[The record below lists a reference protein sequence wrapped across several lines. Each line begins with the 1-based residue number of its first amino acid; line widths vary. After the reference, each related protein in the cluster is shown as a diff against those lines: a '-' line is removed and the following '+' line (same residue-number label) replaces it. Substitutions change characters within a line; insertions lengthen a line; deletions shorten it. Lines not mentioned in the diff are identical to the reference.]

1 MIIGI
6 SGKAGSGKDT
16 AAKMLEVLYA
26 NPNILYEDFSNRK
39 YKNFAD
45 IQIVHFADSLKE
57 TAQVLFR
64 IGEWETNTQEGKKT
78 TIEWIGKTVR
88 ELLQGVGQGLRDAID
103 PNLWIK
109 VLFRISEWETN
120 TQEGKKTTIDW
131 IGKTI
136 RELLQGIGQGLRD
149 AIDPNLWVKILF
161 ANTEDWSNY
170 IIADVRYPNEVYA
183 IKERNGILLRIDRK
197 GAGAGNHSSETAL
210 DNYKEWDVHIENN
223 GSIEDLFEAMRIFT
237 KNYPID

>member
-16 AAKMLEVLYA
+16 VAKMLEVLYA
-26 NPNILYEDFSNRK
+26 NPDISYEDFANKR

-78 TIEWIGKTVR
+78 TINWIGKTV
-88 ELLQGVGQGLRDAID
+88 
-103 PNLWIK
+103 
-109 VLFRISEWETN
+109 
-120 TQEGKKTTIDW
+120 
-131 IGKTI
+131 

-161 ANTEDWSNY
+161 ANTEGWSNY

-183 IKERNGILLRIDRK
+183 IKKRNGVLIRIDRK

-210 DNYKEWDVHIENN
+210 DDYNNWDVHIENN
-223 GSIEDLFEAMRIFT
+223 GSLESLFEAMRIFT

>member
-16 AAKMLEVLYA
+16 AAKMLEVLYS
-26 NPNILYEDFSNRK
+26 NPDISYEDFVNKR

-45 IQIVHFADSLKE
+45 ILIVHFADALKE

-64 IGEWETNTQEGKKT
+64 LGEWETNTQEGKKT
-78 TIEWIGKTVR
+78 TINWIGKTV
-88 ELLQGVGQGLRDAID
+88 
-103 PNLWIK
+103 
-109 VLFRISEWETN
+109 
-120 TQEGKKTTIDW
+120 
-131 IGKTI
+131 

-149 AIDPNLWVKILF
+149 AIDFDLWVKILF
-161 ANTEDWSNY
+161 ANTKGWSNY
-170 IIADVRYPNEVYA
+170 IIADVRYPNEIKA
-183 IKERNGILLRIDRK
+183 IKERNGILIRIDRK

-210 DNYKEWDVHIENN
+210 DDYKEWDVHIENN
-223 GSIEDLFEAMRIFT
+223 GSIEDLFETIRIFT

>member
-26 NPNILYEDFSNRK
+26 NPDISYEDFANRR

-45 IQIVHFADSLKE
+45 IQIVHFADALKE

-64 IGEWETNTQEGKKT
+64 LGEWETNTQEGKKT
-78 TIEWIGKTVR
+78 IINWIGKTV
-88 ELLQGVGQGLRDAID
+88 
-103 PNLWIK
+103 
-109 VLFRISEWETN
+109 
-120 TQEGKKTTIDW
+120 
-131 IGKTI
+131 

-149 AIDPNLWVKILF
+149 AIDFDLWVKILF
-161 ANTEDWSNY
+161 ANTEGWSNY

-183 IKERNGILLRIDRK
+183 IKKRNGILIRIDRK

-210 DNYKEWDVHIENN
+210 DDYKEWDVHIENN
-223 GSIEDLFEAMRIFT
+223 DSIEDLFEAMRIFT
-237 KNYPID
+237 KNYLID

>member
-26 NPNILYEDFSNRK
+26 NPDISYEDFVNKR

-45 IQIVHFADSLKE
+45 ILIVHFADALKE

-64 IGEWETNTQEGKKT
+64 LGEWETNTQEGKKT
-78 TIEWIGKTVR
+78 TINWIGKTV
-88 ELLQGVGQGLRDAID
+88 
-103 PNLWIK
+103 
-109 VLFRISEWETN
+109 
-120 TQEGKKTTIDW
+120 
-131 IGKTI
+131 

-149 AIDPNLWVKILF
+149 AIDFDLWVKILF
-161 ANTEDWSNY
+161 ANTKGWSNY
-170 IIADVRYPNEVYA
+170 IIADVRYPNEIKA
-183 IKERNGILLRIDRK
+183 IKERNGILIRIDRK

-210 DNYKEWDVHIENN
+210 DDYKEWDVHIENN
-223 GSIEDLFEAMRIFT
+223 GSIEDLFETMRIFT

>member
-26 NPNILYEDFSNRK
+26 NPDISYEDFANKR

-45 IQIVHFADSLKE
+45 ILIVHFADALKE

-64 IGEWETNTQEGKKT
+64 LGEWETNTQEGKKT
-78 TIEWIGKTVR
+78 TINWIGKTV
-88 ELLQGVGQGLRDAID
+88 
-103 PNLWIK
+103 
-109 VLFRISEWETN
+109 
-120 TQEGKKTTIDW
+120 
-131 IGKTI
+131 

-149 AIDPNLWVKILF
+149 AIDFDLWVKILF
-161 ANTEDWSNY
+161 ANTKGWSNY
-170 IIADVRYPNEVYA
+170 IIADVRYPNEVKA

-210 DNYKEWDVHIENN
+210 DDYKEWDVHIENN
-223 GSIEDLFEAMRIFT
+223 GSIEDLFEAMKIFI

>member
-6 SGKAGSGKDT
+6 SGKAGSGKDI

-26 NPNILYEDFSNRK
+26 NPDISYEDFANRR

-45 IQIVHFADSLKE
+45 IQIEHFADSLKE

-78 TIEWIGKTVR
+78 TINWIGKTV
-88 ELLQGVGQGLRDAID
+88 
-103 PNLWIK
+103 
-109 VLFRISEWETN
+109 
-120 TQEGKKTTIDW
+120 
-131 IGKTI
+131 

-149 AIDPNLWVKILF
+149 AIDFDLWVKILF

-170 IIADVRYPNEVYA
+170 IIADVRYPNEVKA

-210 DNYKEWDVHIENN
+210 DDYKEWDVHIENN
-223 GSIEDLFEAMRIFT
+223 GSIEDLFEAMRIFI

>member
-26 NPNILYEDFSNRK
+26 NPDISYEDFANKK

-45 IQIVHFADSLKE
+45 IQIVHFADILKE
-57 TAQVLFR
+57 TVQTLFG

-78 TIEWIGKTVR
+78 IISWIGKTVR

-103 PNLWIK
+103 PNLW
-109 VLFRISEWETN
+109 
-120 TQEGKKTTIDW
+120 
-131 IGKTI
+131 
-136 RELLQGIGQGLRD
+136 
-149 AIDPNLWVKILF
+149 VKALF
-161 ANTEDWSNY
+161 AYTEDWSNY
-170 IIADVRYPNEVYA
+170 IIADVRYPNELEA
-183 IKERNGILLRIDRK
+183 IKERDGILLRIDRN

-210 DNYKEWDVHIENN
+210 DDYGEWDFHIGNN
-223 GSIEDLFEAMRIFT
+223 SSIEELFEAMRIFT

>member
-26 NPNILYEDFSNRK
+26 NPDISYEDFANKR

-64 IGEWETNTQEGKKT
+64 IGEWETNTQEGKKI
-78 TIEWIGKTVR
+78 TINWIGKTV
-88 ELLQGVGQGLRDAID
+88 
-103 PNLWIK
+103 
-109 VLFRISEWETN
+109 
-120 TQEGKKTTIDW
+120 
-131 IGKTI
+131 

-161 ANTEDWSNY
+161 ANTEGWSNY

-183 IKERNGILLRIDRK
+183 IKKRNGVLIRIDRK

-210 DNYKEWDVHIENN
+210 DGYKEWDVHIENN
-223 GSIEDLFEAMRIFT
+223 GSIEDLFEAMKIFI

>member
-1 MIIGI
+1 MIVGI

-26 NPNILYEDFSNRK
+26 NPDISYEDFANKR

-78 TIEWIGKTVR
+78 TINWIGKTV
-88 ELLQGVGQGLRDAID
+88 
-103 PNLWIK
+103 
-109 VLFRISEWETN
+109 
-120 TQEGKKTTIDW
+120 
-131 IGKTI
+131 

-161 ANTEDWSNY
+161 ANTEGWSNY

-183 IKERNGILLRIDRK
+183 IKKRNGVLIRIDRK

-223 GSIEDLFEAMRIFT
+223 GSIEDLFEAMKIFI

>member
-6 SGKAGSGKDT
+6 SGKSVSGTDT
-16 AAKMLEVLYA
+16 AATMLEVLYA
-26 NPNILYEDFSNRK
+26 NPDISYEDFANKK

-45 IQIVHFADSLKE
+45 IQIVHFADSLQE
-57 TAQVLFR
+57 TTQVLFR

-78 TIEWIGKTVR
+78 TINWIGKTV
-88 ELLQGVGQGLRDAID
+88 
-103 PNLWIK
+103 
-109 VLFRISEWETN
+109 
-120 TQEGKKTTIDW
+120 
-131 IGKTI
+131 

-149 AIDPNLWVKILF
+149 AIDFDIWVKILF
-161 ANTEDWSNY
+161 ANTEGWSNY

-183 IKERNGILLRIDRK
+183 IKKRNGVLIRIDRK

-210 DNYKEWDVHIENN
+210 DDYKEWDVHIENN
-223 GSIEDLFEAMRIFT
+223 GSIEDLFETMKIFI

>member
-26 NPNILYEDFSNRK
+26 NPDISYEDFSNRK

-45 IQIVHFADSLKE
+45 IQIVHFADILKE
-57 TAQVLFR
+57 TVQVLFR

-109 VLFRISEWETN
+109 VLF
-120 TQEGKKTTIDW
+120 
-131 IGKTI
+131 
-136 RELLQGIGQGLRD
+136 
-149 AIDPNLWVKILF
+149 
-161 ANTEDWSNY
+161 ANTENWSNY
-170 IIADVRYPNEVYA
+170 IIADVRYPNEVDA

-197 GAGAGNHSSETAL
+197 NAGAGNHSSETAL

-223 GSIEDLFEAMRIFT
+223 GSLESLFEAMKVFI

>member
-26 NPNILYEDFSNRK
+26 NPDISYEDFANRR

-45 IQIVHFADSLKE
+45 ILIVHFADALKE

-64 IGEWETNTQEGKKT
+64 LGEWEVNTQEGKKT
-78 TIEWIGKTVR
+78 TINWIGKTV
-88 ELLQGVGQGLRDAID
+88 
-103 PNLWIK
+103 
-109 VLFRISEWETN
+109 
-120 TQEGKKTTIDW
+120 
-131 IGKTI
+131 

-149 AIDPNLWVKILF
+149 TIDPNLWVKILF
-161 ANTEDWSNY
+161 ANTKGWSNY
-170 IIADVRYPNEVYA
+170 IIADVRYPNELEA

-210 DNYKEWDVHIENN
+210 DDYKEWDVHIENN
-223 GSIEDLFEAMRIFT
+223 NSIEDLFEAIRIFT

>member
-6 SGKAGSGKDT
+6 SVKAGSGNDT
-16 AAKMLEVLYA
+16 AAKMLEILYA
-26 NPNILYEDFSNRK
+26 KPDISYEDFANKR

-103 PNLWIK
+103 PNLCIK
-109 VLFRISEWETN
+109 V
-120 TQEGKKTTIDW
+120 
-131 IGKTI
+131 
-136 RELLQGIGQGLRD
+136 
-149 AIDPNLWVKILF
+149 LF

-210 DNYKEWDVHIENN
+210 DDYKEWDLVIDNN
-223 GSIEDLFEAMRIFT
+223 STKEDLFNIL
-237 KNYPID
+237 KKIVKKYPIN

>member
-26 NPNILYEDFSNRK
+26 NPDISYEDFANKR

-78 TIEWIGKTVR
+78 TINWIGKTV
-88 ELLQGVGQGLRDAID
+88 
-103 PNLWIK
+103 
-109 VLFRISEWETN
+109 
-120 TQEGKKTTIDW
+120 
-131 IGKTI
+131 

-170 IIADVRYPNEVYA
+170 IIADVRYPNELEA
-183 IKERNGILLRIDRK
+183 IKERNGVLIRIDRN
-197 GAGAGNHSSETAL
+197 GAGAGDHSSETAL
-210 DNYKEWDVHIENN
+210 DDYNDWDVHIENN
-223 GSIEDLFEAMRIFT
+223 GSLESLFEAMRIFT

>member
-26 NPNILYEDFSNRK
+26 NPDISYEDFVNKR

-45 IQIVHFADSLKE
+45 ILIVHFADALKE

-64 IGEWETNTQEGKKT
+64 LGEWETNTQEGKKT
-78 TIEWIGKTVR
+78 TINWIGKTV
-88 ELLQGVGQGLRDAID
+88 
-103 PNLWIK
+103 
-109 VLFRISEWETN
+109 
-120 TQEGKKTTIDW
+120 
-131 IGKTI
+131 

-149 AIDPNLWVKILF
+149 AIDFDLWVKILF
-161 ANTEDWSNY
+161 ANTKGWSNY
-170 IIADVRYPNEVYA
+170 IIADVRYPNEIKA

-210 DNYKEWDVHIENN
+210 DDYKEWDVHIENN
-223 GSIEDLFEAMRIFT
+223 GSIEDLFETMKIFI
-237 KNYPID
+237 KNYPIDYIQFRAARGFILGSPYFF

>member
-26 NPNILYEDFSNRK
+26 NPDISYEDFANRK

-45 IQIVHFADSLKE
+45 IQVIHFADILKE
-57 TAQVLFR
+57 TVQALFG
-64 IGEWETNTQEGKKT
+64 IGEWETGTQEGKKV
-78 TIEWIGKTVR
+78 TISWIGKTVR
-88 ELLQGVGQGLRDAID
+88 ELLQEVGQGLRDAID

-109 VLFRISEWETN
+109 
-120 TQEGKKTTIDW
+120 
-131 IGKTI
+131 
-136 RELLQGIGQGLRD
+136 
-149 AIDPNLWVKILF
+149 ALF

-170 IIADVRYPNEVYA
+170 IIADVRYPNELEA
-183 IKERNGILLRIDRK
+183 IKERDGVLIRIDRN

-223 GSIEDLFEAMRIFT
+223 GSIEDLFETMKIFI

>member
-26 NPNILYEDFSNRK
+26 NPDISYEDFANKR

-45 IQIVHFADSLKE
+45 IQVVHFADTLKE

-78 TIEWIGKTVR
+78 TINWIGKTV
-88 ELLQGVGQGLRDAID
+88 
-103 PNLWIK
+103 
-109 VLFRISEWETN
+109 
-120 TQEGKKTTIDW
+120 
-131 IGKTI
+131 

-170 IIADVRYPNEVYA
+170 IIADVRYPNEIKA

-197 GAGAGNHSSETAL
+197 GAGAGNHSSEIAL
-210 DNYKEWDVHIENN
+210 DDYKEWDVHIKNN
-223 GSIEDLFEAMRIFT
+223 GSIEDLFEAMRIFI

>member
-26 NPNILYEDFSNRK
+26 NPDISYEDFANKR

-78 TIEWIGKTVR
+78 TINWIGKTV
-88 ELLQGVGQGLRDAID
+88 
-103 PNLWIK
+103 
-109 VLFRISEWETN
+109 
-120 TQEGKKTTIDW
+120 
-131 IGKTI
+131 

-170 IIADVRYPNEVYA
+170 IIADVRYPNEVKA

-210 DNYKEWDVHIENN
+210 DDYKEWDVHIENN
-223 GSIEDLFEAMRIFT
+223 GSIEDLFEAMRIFI

>member
-26 NPNILYEDFSNRK
+26 NPDISYEDFANKR

-78 TIEWIGKTVR
+78 TINWIGKTV
-88 ELLQGVGQGLRDAID
+88 
-103 PNLWIK
+103 
-109 VLFRISEWETN
+109 
-120 TQEGKKTTIDW
+120 
-131 IGKTI
+131 

-149 AIDPNLWVKILF
+149 AIDFDLWVKILF

-170 IIADVRYPNEVYA
+170 IIADVRYPNEVNA

-210 DNYKEWDVHIENN
+210 DDYKEWDVYIENN
-223 GSIEDLFEAMRIFT
+223 SSIEDLFEAMRIFT

>member
-26 NPNILYEDFSNRK
+26 NPDISYEDFVNKR

-78 TIEWIGKTVR
+78 TINWISKTV
-88 ELLQGVGQGLRDAID
+88 
-103 PNLWIK
+103 
-109 VLFRISEWETN
+109 
-120 TQEGKKTTIDW
+120 
-131 IGKTI
+131 

-161 ANTEDWSNY
+161 ANTEDWLNY

>member
-26 NPNILYEDFSNRK
+26 NPNISYEDFANRR

-45 IQIVHFADSLKE
+45 IQIVHFADTLKE

-78 TIEWIGKTVR
+78 TINWIGKTV
-88 ELLQGVGQGLRDAID
+88 
-103 PNLWIK
+103 
-109 VLFRISEWETN
+109 
-120 TQEGKKTTIDW
+120 
-131 IGKTI
+131 

-161 ANTEDWSNY
+161 ANTEGWSNY
-170 IIADVRYPNEVYA
+170 IIADVRYPNEIKA

-210 DNYKEWDVHIENN
+210 DDYKEWDVHIENN
-223 GSIEDLFEAMRIFT
+223 NSIEDLFEAMRIFT
-237 KNYPID
+237 KNYPIN

>member
-26 NPNILYEDFSNRK
+26 NPDISYEDFANKR

-78 TIEWIGKTVR
+78 TINWIGKTV
-88 ELLQGVGQGLRDAID
+88 
-103 PNLWIK
+103 
-109 VLFRISEWETN
+109 
-120 TQEGKKTTIDW
+120 
-131 IGKTI
+131 

-170 IIADVRYPNEVYA
+170 IIADVRYPNEIKA

-223 GSIEDLFEAMRIFT
+223 GSIEDLFEAMKIFI
-237 KNYPID
+237 KKYPID

>member
-26 NPNILYEDFSNRK
+26 NPDISYEDFANKR

-78 TIEWIGKTVR
+78 TINWIGKTV
-88 ELLQGVGQGLRDAID
+88 
-103 PNLWIK
+103 
-109 VLFRISEWETN
+109 
-120 TQEGKKTTIDW
+120 
-131 IGKTI
+131 

-161 ANTEDWSNY
+161 ANTEGWSNY

-183 IKERNGILLRIDRK
+183 IKKRNGVLIRIDRK
-197 GAGAGNHSSETAL
+197 DAGAGNHSSETAL

-223 GSIEDLFEAMRIFT
+223 GSIEDLFEAMKIFI

>member
-26 NPNILYEDFSNRK
+26 NPDISYEDFANKR

-45 IQIVHFADSLKE
+45 IQIVHFADALKE

-64 IGEWETNTQEGKKT
+64 LGEWETNTQEGKKI
-78 TIEWIGKTVR
+78 TINWIGKTV
-88 ELLQGVGQGLRDAID
+88 
-103 PNLWIK
+103 
-109 VLFRISEWETN
+109 
-120 TQEGKKTTIDW
+120 
-131 IGKTI
+131 

-149 AIDPNLWVKILF
+149 AIDFDLWVKILF
-161 ANTEDWSNY
+161 ANTKGWSNY
-170 IIADVRYPNEVYA
+170 IIADVRYPNEVKA

-210 DNYKEWDVHIENN
+210 DDYKEWDVHIENN

>member
-26 NPNILYEDFSNRK
+26 NPDISYEDFSNRK

-45 IQIVHFADSLKE
+45 IQIVHFADILKE
-57 TAQVLFR
+57 TVQVLFG

-109 VLFRISEWETN
+109 VLF
-120 TQEGKKTTIDW
+120 
-131 IGKTI
+131 
-136 RELLQGIGQGLRD
+136 
-149 AIDPNLWVKILF
+149 
-161 ANTEDWSNY
+161 ANTENWSNY
-170 IIADVRYPNEVYA
+170 IIADVRYPNELDA
-183 IKERNGILLRIDRK
+183 IKERNGVLLRIDRK
-197 GAGAGNHSSETAL
+197 DAGAGNHSSEIAL

-223 GSIEDLFEAMRIFT
+223 GSLESLFEAMKVFI

>member
-26 NPNILYEDFSNRK
+26 NPDISYEDFANKR

-78 TIEWIGKTVR
+78 TINWIGKTV
-88 ELLQGVGQGLRDAID
+88 
-103 PNLWIK
+103 
-109 VLFRISEWETN
+109 
-120 TQEGKKTTIDW
+120 
-131 IGKTI
+131 

-161 ANTEDWSNY
+161 ANTEGWSNY

-183 IKERNGILLRIDRK
+183 IKKRNGVLIRIDRK

-210 DNYKEWDVHIENN
+210 DDYKEWDVHIENN
-223 GSIEDLFEAMRIFT
+223 GSIEDLFEAMKIFI

>member
-26 NPNILYEDFSNRK
+26 NPDISYKDFADKR

-78 TIEWIGKTVR
+78 TINWIGKTV
-88 ELLQGVGQGLRDAID
+88 
-103 PNLWIK
+103 
-109 VLFRISEWETN
+109 
-120 TQEGKKTTIDW
+120 
-131 IGKTI
+131 

-149 AIDPNLWVKILF
+149 AIDFDLWVKILF

-170 IIADVRYPNEVYA
+170 IIADVRYPNEVKA

-210 DNYKEWDVHIENN
+210 DDYKEWDVHIENN
-223 GSIEDLFEAMRIFT
+223 GSIEDLFETMKIFI

>member
-26 NPNILYEDFSNRK
+26 NPDISYEDFVNKR
-39 YKNFAD
+39 YKNFTD

-57 TAQVLFR
+57 TVQVLFR

-78 TIEWIGKTVR
+78 TINWIGKTV
-88 ELLQGVGQGLRDAID
+88 
-103 PNLWIK
+103 
-109 VLFRISEWETN
+109 
-120 TQEGKKTTIDW
+120 
-131 IGKTI
+131 

-161 ANTEDWSNY
+161 ANTKGWTNY
-170 IIADVRYPNEVYA
+170 IIADVRYPNEIKA

-197 GAGAGNHSSETAL
+197 DAGAGNHSSETAL
-210 DNYKEWDVHIENN
+210 DDYKEWDVHIENN
-223 GSIEDLFEAMRIFT
+223 DSIEDLFEAMRIFI

>member
-6 SGKAGSGKDT
+6 SGKASSGKDT

-26 NPNILYEDFSNRK
+26 NPDISYEDFANRR

-45 IQIVHFADSLKE
+45 IQIVHFADTLKE
-57 TAQVLFR
+57 TAQ
-64 IGEWETNTQEGKKT
+64 
-78 TIEWIGKTVR
+78 
-88 ELLQGVGQGLRDAID
+88 
-103 PNLWIK
+103 

-120 TQEGKKTTIDW
+120 TQEGKKTTINW
-131 IGKTI
+131 IGKTV

-161 ANTEDWSNY
+161 ANTKDWTNI
-170 IIADVRYPNEVYA
+170 IIADVRYPNEVKA

-210 DNYKEWDVHIENN
+210 DDYKEWDVHIENN
-223 GSIEDLFEAMRIFT
+223 NSIEDLFEAMRIFT

>member
-26 NPNILYEDFSNRK
+26 NPDISYEDFINKR

-78 TIEWIGKTVR
+78 TINWIGKTV
-88 ELLQGVGQGLRDAID
+88 
-103 PNLWIK
+103 
-109 VLFRISEWETN
+109 
-120 TQEGKKTTIDW
+120 
-131 IGKTI
+131 

-149 AIDPNLWVKILF
+149 AIDFDLWVKILF

-170 IIADVRYPNEVYA
+170 IIADVRYPNEVKA

-210 DNYKEWDVHIENN
+210 DDYKEWDVHIENN

>member
-6 SGKAGSGKDT
+6 SGKAGAGKDT

-26 NPNILYEDFSNRK
+26 NPNISYEDFANRK
-39 YKNFAD
+39 YKNFVD
-45 IQIVHFADSLKE
+45 IQIVHFADTLKE

-78 TIEWIGKTVR
+78 TINWIGKTV
-88 ELLQGVGQGLRDAID
+88 
-103 PNLWIK
+103 
-109 VLFRISEWETN
+109 
-120 TQEGKKTTIDW
+120 
-131 IGKTI
+131 

-149 AIDPNLWVKILF
+149 AIDFDIWVKILF
-161 ANTEDWSNY
+161 ANTKGWSNY
-170 IIADVRYPNEVYA
+170 IIADVRYPNEIKA
-183 IKERNGILLRIDRK
+183 IKERNGILLRIDRE
-197 GAGAGNHSSETAL
+197 GAGAGNHSSEIAL
-210 DNYKEWDVHIENN
+210 DDYKEWDVHIKNN

>member
-26 NPNILYEDFSNRK
+26 NPDISYEDFANRR

-45 IQIVHFADSLKE
+45 IQVVHFADTLKE
-57 TAQVLFR
+57 IAQVLFR
-64 IGEWETNTQEGKKT
+64 IGEWETDTQEGKKT
-78 TIEWIGKTVR
+78 TINWIGKTV
-88 ELLQGVGQGLRDAID
+88 
-103 PNLWIK
+103 
-109 VLFRISEWETN
+109 
-120 TQEGKKTTIDW
+120 
-131 IGKTI
+131 

-149 AIDPNLWVKILF
+149 AIDFDLWVKILF
-161 ANTEDWSNY
+161 ANTEGWSNY
-170 IIADVRYPNEVYA
+170 IIADVRYPNEVKA
-183 IKERNGILLRIDRK
+183 IKERNGILLRIDRES
-197 GAGAGNHSSETAL
+197 AGAGNHSSEIAL

-223 GSIEDLFEAMRIFT
+223 SSIEDLFEAMRIFT

>member
-26 NPNILYEDFSNRK
+26 NPDISYEDFANRR
-39 YKNFAD
+39 YKNFTD
-45 IQIVHFADSLKE
+45 IQIVHFADTLKE
-57 TAQVLFR
+57 TAQ
-64 IGEWETNTQEGKKT
+64 
-78 TIEWIGKTVR
+78 
-88 ELLQGVGQGLRDAID
+88 
-103 PNLWIK
+103 

-120 TQEGKKTTIDW
+120 TQEGKKTTINW
-131 IGKTI
+131 IGKTV

-149 AIDPNLWVKILF
+149 AIDFDLWVKILF
-161 ANTEDWSNY
+161 ANTKGWSNY
-170 IIADVRYPNEVYA
+170 IIADVRYPNEIKA

-210 DNYKEWDVHIENN
+210 DDYKEWDVHIENN
-223 GSIEDLFEAMRIFT
+223 NSIEDLFEAMRIFT

>member
-26 NPNILYEDFSNRK
+26 NPDISYEDFSNRK

-45 IQIVHFADSLKE
+45 IQIVHFADILKE
-57 TAQVLFR
+57 TVQVLFG

-109 VLFRISEWETN
+109 VLF
-120 TQEGKKTTIDW
+120 
-131 IGKTI
+131 
-136 RELLQGIGQGLRD
+136 
-149 AIDPNLWVKILF
+149 
-161 ANTEDWSNY
+161 ANTENWSNY
-170 IIADVRYPNEVYA
+170 IIADVRYPNELDA
-183 IKERNGILLRIDRK
+183 IKERNGVLLRIDRK
-197 GAGAGNHSSETAL
+197 DAGAGNHSSEIAL
-210 DNYKEWDVHIENN
+210 DDYKEWDVHIENN
-223 GSIEDLFEAMRIFT
+223 GSLENLFEAMRVFI

>member
-26 NPNILYEDFSNRK
+26 NPDISYEDFANKK

-78 TIEWIGKTVR
+78 TINWIGKTV
-88 ELLQGVGQGLRDAID
+88 
-103 PNLWIK
+103 
-109 VLFRISEWETN
+109 
-120 TQEGKKTTIDW
+120 
-131 IGKTI
+131 

-149 AIDPNLWVKILF
+149 VIDPNLWVKILF
-161 ANTEDWSNY
+161 ANTKGWSNY
-170 IIADVRYPNEVYA
+170 IIADVRYPNEVNA

-210 DNYKEWDVHIENN
+210 DDYKEWDLVIDNN
-223 GSIEDLFEAMRIFT
+223 STKVDLFNTLKKIVQ
-237 KNYPID
+237 KYPLK

>member
-26 NPNILYEDFSNRK
+26 NPDISYEDFANRR

-45 IQIVHFADSLKE
+45 ILIVHFADALKE
-57 TAQVLFR
+57 AAQVLFR
-64 IGEWETNTQEGKKT
+64 LGEWEINTQEGKKT
-78 TIEWIGKTVR
+78 TINWIGKTV
-88 ELLQGVGQGLRDAID
+88 
-103 PNLWIK
+103 
-109 VLFRISEWETN
+109 
-120 TQEGKKTTIDW
+120 
-131 IGKTI
+131 

-149 AIDPNLWVKILF
+149 AIDFDLWVKILF
-161 ANTEDWSNY
+161 ANTKGWSNY
-170 IIADVRYPNEVYA
+170 IIADVRYPNEIKA

-210 DNYKEWDVHIENN
+210 DDYKEWDVHIENN
-223 GSIEDLFEAMRIFT
+223 NSIEDLFEAMRIFT

>member
-26 NPNILYEDFSNRK
+26 NPDISYEDFVNKR

-78 TIEWIGKTVR
+78 TINWIGKTV
-88 ELLQGVGQGLRDAID
+88 
-103 PNLWIK
+103 
-109 VLFRISEWETN
+109 
-120 TQEGKKTTIDW
+120 
-131 IGKTI
+131 

-149 AIDPNLWVKILF
+149 TIDPNLWVKILF
-161 ANTEDWSNY
+161 ANTEGWSNY
-170 IIADVRYPNEVYA
+170 IIADVRYPNEIYA